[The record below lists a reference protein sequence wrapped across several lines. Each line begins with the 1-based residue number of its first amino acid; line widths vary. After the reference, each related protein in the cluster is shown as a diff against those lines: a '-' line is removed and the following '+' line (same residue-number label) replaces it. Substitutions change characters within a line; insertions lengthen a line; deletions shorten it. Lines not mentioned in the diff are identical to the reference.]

1 MWDTSYVLLRPHS
14 MPGGYLHSPVWTPYA
29 LYGTV
34 DYIYGWPAYNSHN
47 GFTAAQSTMNIL
59 ESSLYIWYLW
69 IVYSSGVLSV
79 GEGRG
84 APGARIAGALGRG
97 RVVSGRMAGTAALVG
112 FGAAVMTLSKTLL
125 YCEFSEPFSSR
136 RSFFPF
142 QEDEHRI
149 CTPKKPQHGYRSNTL
164 LSQCCRTAI
173 RVEPLSLVHR
183 TVRPL
188 VGPLGAEFPFKN

>member
-1 MWDTSYVLLRPHS
+1 

-125 YCEFSEPFSSR
+125 YWLNEYFSGFENIGHNSLASLIPLWIIPNGAWIVLPAYMSYVFAAEILDGLSIAAGTSENA
-136 RSFFPF
+136 F
-142 QEDEHRI
+142 D
-149 CTPKKPQHGYRSNTL
+149 KKAR
-164 LSQCCRTAI
+164 
-173 RVEPLSLVHR
+173 
-183 TVRPL
+183 
-188 VGPLGAEFPFKN
+188 